1 MEQRPLGRTGADV
14 SVVGLGTWQLG
25 GDWGDV
31 DDDTAADVLDAAL
44 DAGITL
50 LDTADVYGDGRSEE
64 RIRKALVARSER
76 PFVATKAGRRADPF
90 EAATY
95 TPENLRAWVDR
106 SRRNLGVETLD
117 LVQLHCPPPAV
128 YTDQRVYDT
137 LDGFVADGSIAAYG
151 VSVET
156 VAEGLTALEHP
167 GVATIQV
174 ILNVFRRK
182 PLEELLPAAAEA
194 GVGVLARVPLASGLL
209 SGRFTEST
217 TFAPD
222 DHRNFNRHG
231 EAFDVG
237 ETFAGVP
244 YEVGVAAA
252 REFVEIAGDAVPS
265 AVALRWV
272 VQQPGVTSVI
282 PGARNVGQARANAE
296 AAALPPLTDTQL
308 ADLERLYDERI
319 RAHVHDRW

>member
-1 MEQRPLGRTGADV
+1 MQQRPLGRTGADV

-25 GDWGDV
+25 ADWGDV
-31 DDDTAADVLDAAL
+31 DDDAAADVLDAAL

-64 RIRKALVARSER
+64 RIRRALVARSDR

-90 EAATY
+90 EAAQY
-95 TPENLRAWVDR
+95 TPENLRAWIDR

-117 LVQLHCPPPAV
+117 LVQLHCPPPAT
-128 YTDQRVYDT
+128 YDDDRVYDT
-137 LDGFVADGSIAAYG
+137 LDTLVAEGAIAAYG

-156 VAEGLTALEHP
+156 VAEGLRALQRP
-167 GVATIQV
+167 DVQSLQV

-182 PLEELLPAAAEA
+182 PLEELLPAAVKAD
-194 GVGVLARVPLASGLL
+194 VGILARVPLASGLL
-209 SGRFTEST
+209 TGKYDETT

-222 DHRNFNRHG
+222 DHRNFNRNG

-237 ETFAGVP
+237 ETFSGVP
-244 YEVGVAAA
+244 FEVGLAAA
-252 REFVEIAGDAVPS
+252 REVAEIAGDAPT
-265 AVALRWV
+265 AAFALRWV
-272 VQQPGVTSVI
+272 IDQPGVTTVI
-282 PGARNVGQARANAE
+282 PGARTVEQVLGNV
-296 AAALPPLTDTQL
+296 AAAELPPLTDAQL
-308 ADLERLYDERI
+308 ADLERVYDERI